1 MQTRTETLAEFQR
14 DTQEKKKKREKWFWV
29 LWLGACLI
37 GWWFYEPLAWGI
49 LVPFARKIQLMWRED
64 TAQRD
69 LGEEELLIS
78 SEKAMVYCFY
88 ILTGIAL
95 LALGTFLYFFPKLS
109 PFAVIVVLYFIV
121 RAPKKLVAEAGVKT
135 EQE

>member
-14 DTQEKKKKREKWFWV
+14 DTQEKKKNYEKWFWV

-37 GWWFYEPLAWGI
+37 GWCFFKPLAWGI
-49 LVPFARKIQLMWRED
+49 LIPFARKIQLMWRED

-69 LGEEELLIS
+69 LGEEELLTS

-88 ILTGIAL
+88 GFILVAFVAL
-95 LALGTFLYFFPKLS
+95 CAFLYFFPKLS
-109 PFAVIVVLYFIV
+109 PFAVIGGIYFLV
-121 RAPKKLVAEAGVKT
+121 RAPKKLVIEAGVRT
-135 EQE
+135 DQE